1 MWLGWS
7 HGRERAQTHH
17 MSRLLRSHML
27 VMNKHL
33 LSQQWYH
40 LFRWRKVKT
49 PHSWHSWKSYPL
61 YLCPGLQHC
70 SLVCEEKMLWNV
82 YCCSPPELSLY
93 DFLSWA
99 NIVRS
104 TEFISEDYGRGTAC
118 TGDKQFVCFGCKSLN
133 HPAGLCPFTE
143 LPGWFGPTAKSADPN
158 ERCESKCGFGSEQ

>member
-1 MWLGWS
+1 
-7 HGRERAQTHH
+7 
-17 MSRLLRSHML
+17 
-27 VMNKHL
+27 
-33 LSQQWYH
+33 
-40 LFRWRKVKT
+40 
-49 PHSWHSWKSYPL
+49 
-61 YLCPGLQHC
+61 
-70 SLVCEEKMLWNV
+70 MLWNV

-143 LPGWFGPTAKSADPN
+143 LPGWFGPTAKSADPD
-158 ERCESKCGFGSEQ
+158 ERDMVERDHGSPNKHGQQSPVQGHPNKRGSVRGRGC